1 MMRIPQFTVWLKVI
15 SGIKINIDTKSFLL
29 AGAVDLKSPFKFRD
43 LKFPVLSVFENRYD
57 LDEILGLKAVPAD
70 GAYSERDSAGIRSIK
85 KWIKHPGT
93 KEVTWENLLWLLDEC
108 KADADDPEAHCEM
121 IENLRAYITSAPGDD
136 TEPEEMDTDHNS
148 ESTVVIH
155 T

>member
-1 MMRIPQFTVWLKVI
+1 M
-15 SGIKINIDTKSFLL
+15 
-29 AGAVDLKSPFKFRD
+29 KSPFKFRD
-43 LKFPVLSVFENRYD
+43 LEKLKFPVLSVFENRYD
-57 LDEILGLKAVPAD
+57 LGEILGLDESAVPHSKKD
-70 GAYSERDSAGIRSIK
+70 PAGVRSIK
-85 KWIKHPGT
+85 NWIKLDQIKHPGT
-93 KEVTWENLLWLLDEC
+93 KEVTWENLLWLLEEC

-155 T
+155 CVITLPLKNDKPGVYIVICNARTV